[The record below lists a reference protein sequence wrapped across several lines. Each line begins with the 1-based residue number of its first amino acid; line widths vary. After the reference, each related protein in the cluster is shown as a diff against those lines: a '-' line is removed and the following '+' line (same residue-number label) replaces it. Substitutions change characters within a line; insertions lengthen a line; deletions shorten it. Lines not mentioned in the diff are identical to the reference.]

1 MTARHCLNPTC
12 RAAVEGS
19 DRRLYCG
26 KRCQQAHR
34 NARRI
39 ATEAKAQRTCARQ
52 SCGKTF
58 PGYHRHQVY
67 CSDACRHAALAERR
81 LAPNTPRHQ
90 LVRQL
95 SEEAAALLERIRT
108 FLRDNGPR
116 DTATLAAVVGRPTQS
131 VVRVLNAAV
140 VQGHVVRRGLEWSLP
155 AETTTATSAPRSGVT
170 VEDRPDRGV
179 LLMTR
184 HRPGHPPFTVC
195 LSRQSGPEKI
205 AATRT
210 RLESM

>member
-1 MTARHCLNPTC
+1 MTARPCQNPAC

-34 NARRI
+34 NARRP
-39 ATEAKAQRTCARQ
+39 ATARPERPC
-52 SCGKTF
+52 SRAACGKT
-58 PGYHRHQVY
+58 YAVLSWHQRF
-67 CSDACRHAALAERR
+67 CSDACRHAANAERC

-95 SEEAAALLERIRT
+95 SEEATALLERIRT
-108 FLRDNGPR
+108 FLRDHGPR
-116 DTATLAAVVGRPTQS
+116 DTTALAAMVGRPAPS

-140 VQGHVVRRGLEWSLP
+140 TQGHIVRRGLEWSLP
-155 AETTTATSAPRSGVT
+155 AETTTATAAPRNGVT
-170 VEDRPDRGV
+170 VEDMPSRGV
-179 LLMTR
+179 LLLTR

-195 LSRQSGPEKI
+195 LSRQATADKI

-210 RLESM
+210 RLEKM